1 MRGAWQLVC
10 LDVNVFLLLA
20 AMMLMFLIKLR
31 AQAVSEDISLE
42 RAKCGQEVYVHLDLC
57 DLCVH
62 GYPQGLYT
70 GILLLP
76 L

>member
-1 MRGAWQLVC
+1 MRAAWQLEC
-10 LDVNVFLLLA
+10 LDVNVFLRLA

-57 DLCVH
+57 GH
-62 GYPQGLYT
+62 GYPQ
-70 GILLLP
+70 
-76 L
+76 